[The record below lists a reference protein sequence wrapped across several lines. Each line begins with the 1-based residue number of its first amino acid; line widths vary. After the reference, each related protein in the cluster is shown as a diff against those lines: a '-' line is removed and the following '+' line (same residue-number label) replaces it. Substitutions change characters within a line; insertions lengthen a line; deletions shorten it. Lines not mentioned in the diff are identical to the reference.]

1 MYFYIADYT
10 MVGNKYYVLILSG
23 IMESMYY

>member
-10 MVGNKYYVLILSG
+10 MVGNKYVLILSG